1 MKIGDRINKMKIND
15 TYRKMLVD
23 EINFVVKKME
33 ETQDGTN
40 ILYYFSA
47 VFGIFHRILNM
58 DYSNDLIYAHFVLRS
73 THEVFQQRLKAI
85 QQGVDRTV
93 LISDQQFE
101 KLIALSRELLDK
113 IQKKSS
119 IDETLKKFIVLSYS
133 TTGNGYYLMQK
144 GQLKI

>member
-1 MKIGDRINKMKIND
+1 MKIND